1 MISIRV
7 SGFIVLALA
16 GCQRAEP
23 VVVTGAEDV
32 CAYRMSGG
40 VCHVSPTQLL
50 TSPEKMAGR
59 DVIVVL
65 YYPGFE
71 ARVLFASRDAAQSN
85 DLSSGFVVPGDDRA
99 SGEGA
104 QSTLDQPGYYRVLA
118 HFERS
123 KPVIVGEGGA
133 PSVVVAGRFERNVE
147 ARRISSL
154 DEVVEECSALGNCSM
169 GYSQGLLPMPRLDS
183 IKRKQSAVPDSVSM
197 RCRYGSP
204 LDVVRL

>member
-7 SGFIVLALA
+7 SALIVLALA

-23 VVVTGAEDV
+23 VTVSGAEDI

-50 TSPEKMAGR
+50 TAPEKLAGR
-59 DVIVVL
+59 DVVVVL
-65 YYPGFE
+65 YYPGFG

-85 DLSSGFVVPGDDRA
+85 DLSSGFVVPGDDPA
-99 SGEGA
+99 GGQGA
-104 QSTLDQPGYYRVLA
+104 QPTLDQPGYYRMLA

-123 KPVIVGEGGA
+123 KPVIVGEGVTPLA
-133 PSVVVAGRFERNVE
+133 VVAGRFDRIAQ

-154 DEVVEECSALGNCSM
+154 DEVVEECSALENCSM
-169 GYSQGLLPMPRLDS
+169 GYSHGLLPMPRLEATD
-183 IKRKQSAVPDSVSM
+183 KK
-197 RCRYGSP
+197 
-204 LDVVRL
+204 

>member
-7 SGFIVLALA
+7 SALIVLALA

-23 VVVTGAEDV
+23 VTVSGVEDI

-50 TSPEKMAGR
+50 SAPEKLAGR
-59 DVIVVL
+59 EIVVVL

-85 DLSSGFVVPGDDRA
+85 DLSSGFVVPGNDRA
-99 SGEGA
+99 RGEG
-104 QSTLDQPGYYRVLA
+104 TQPMLEQAGYYRVLA

-123 KPVIVGEGGA
+123 KPVIVGEGVA
-133 PSVVVAGRFERNVE
+133 PLAVVAGRFNRIAQ
-147 ARRISSL
+147 ARRMSSL
-154 DEVVEECSALGNCSM
+154 DEIVEECNALGNCSM
-169 GYSQGLLPMPRLDS
+169 GYVQGVLPMPRLETID
-183 IKRKQSAVPDSVSM
+183 KK
-197 RCRYGSP
+197 
-204 LDVVRL
+204 